1 MAADAD
7 ERAAI
12 RVFLVR
18 DDHVARAALRTALA
32 AYGDIDV
39 VGDCS
44 SGSQPLE
51 QIQARAVSVVIL
63 DCDLLSG
70 SLAVVC
76 RSLKAY
82 RASTAVLLLTDR
94 ERGRLPLAIDI
105 ADGLILNTAPVDV
118 LAQGIREVH
127 RGRPAV
133 DRRLWP
139 ALFGDEMAW

>member
-1 MAADAD
+1 M
-7 ERAAI
+7 
-12 RVFLVR
+12 
-18 DDHVARAALRTALA
+18 
-32 AYGDIDV
+32 
-39 VGDCS
+39 
-44 SGSQPLE
+44 
-51 QIQARAVSVVIL
+51 
-63 DCDLLSG
+63 
-70 SLAVVC
+70 VC